1 MKKVFQKWIIPS
13 CLLIII
19 CTQLLTYYLKSE
31 IQTGLL
37 VVVFALMPSSIKGLG
52 FNISDKSFKLLE
64 RIMIFLAV
72 VFLLYTFWFT
82 LY

>member
-52 FNISDKSFKLLE
+52 SNISDKSFKLLE

>member
-37 VVVFALMPSSIKGLG
+37 VVVFALMPSAIKGLG
-52 FNISDKSFKLLE
+52 FNISDKSFKLLA

-72 VFLLYTFWFT
+72 VLLLYTFWFT